1 MKATRTTQKIKS
13 VFFTISASLI
23 LMGCGSFQGSSYYDL
38 DGIYNSKSQVR
49 MERPQKINSTK
60 SSYYKEYFKEAAEG
74 SLSEN
79 EMYFTDT
86 DSYSS
91 EGEYMDS
98 SSYTESSQIP
108 WGERTNRTEV
118 VIIDRTPNYF
128 WGLSSFAFRSSP
140 FWINYYYNDPFA
152 FGYYPSPFA
161 FSRFDPYYYGGFSRG
176 WGYGS
181 FYSPY
186 SYYPG
191 FNYGYNWN
199 RWNRWNRHPG
209 IYNNGYVGNRHY
221 NSDYNQTVARIKS
234 GRGEKNYNDS
244 SRTSNTK
251 DRNAKTNESITVNNT
266 INRINRG
273 RGFNSLGNTYIINN
287 DRNTTLNTKSSVN
300 SRTPRPV
307 YGNSLNSSIY
317 GSTNT
322 SPNKSVQTNTQGR
335 FIQSRSRLGERNS
348 TNTTQPVR
356 VRRSTPAYPSSGSTT
371 RSYNNTQR
379 TYSQPSRNFN
389 SSPSRSYNSGNRSSS
404 GSSGSSSGRGSSGRR
419 N

>member
-1 MKATRTTQKIKS
+1 MILLHLDIIPLLLLFLDSIPITMEGFQEVGAMDR
-13 VFFTISASLI
+13 FTVLI
-23 LMGCGSFQGSSYYDL
+23 RIIQDSIMDITGI
-38 DGIYNSKSQVR
+38 DGIDG
-49 MERPQKINSTK
+49 I
-60 SSYYKEYFKEAAEG
+60 
-74 SLSEN
+74 
-79 EMYFTDT
+79 
-86 DSYSS
+86 
-91 EGEYMDS
+91 
-98 SSYTESSQIP
+98 
-108 WGERTNRTEV
+108 
-118 VIIDRTPNYF
+118 VIR
-128 WGLSSFAFRSSP
+128 
-140 FWINYYYNDPFA
+140 
-152 FGYYPSPFA
+152 
-161 FSRFDPYYYGGFSRG
+161 
-176 WGYGS
+176 
-181 FYSPY
+181 
-186 SYYPG
+186 
-191 FNYGYNWN
+191 
-199 RWNRWNRHPG
+199 
-209 IYNNGYVGNRHY
+209 IYNNGYVGNRQY

-307 YGNSLNSSIY
+307 YGNSLNSSIN

-356 VRRSTPAYPSSGSTT
+356 VRRSTPTYPSSGSTT

-379 TYSQPSRNFN
+379 TYSQPSRKFN
-389 SSPSRSYNSGNRSSS
+389 SSPSSYNSGNRSSS